1 MLIMQ
6 HKRAL
11 SNFGMVKVALGLGVV
26 LIVGFLMTAS
36 VPAPQH
42 AIEKELDAKAVLES
56 KPQ

>member
-1 MLIMQ
+1 MQ

-42 AIEKELDAKAVLES
+42 AIEKELDAKAFLES